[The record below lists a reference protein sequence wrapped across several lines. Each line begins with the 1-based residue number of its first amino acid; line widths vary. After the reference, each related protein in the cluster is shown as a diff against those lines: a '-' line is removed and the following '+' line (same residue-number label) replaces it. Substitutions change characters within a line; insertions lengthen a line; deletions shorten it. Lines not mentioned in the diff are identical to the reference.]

1 MRLRVLR
8 SPVAV
13 TCTRAL
19 TLAAILLLAG
29 VTFALAGDTQAEFVP
44 ELDAYWKLSD
54 RTRLFLLGSLTQGLS
69 ESATEGEMGVHL
81 DITFAPILRP
91 RLRHADW
98 ERDRYLFVRI
108 GYRLLGN
115 LDDRESSFTEH
126 RGVVQLTGR
135 VPLPWEVWLVSR
147 GGVDLRDVN
156 GEYSTRFRYQLGI
169 EREVTVGGVTLVPYA
184 QAEVLYDTRF
194 GAWNRQIYQAGVEI
208 ELTSHWRIEPYY
220 ARQED
225 QRSSTAHLNRAGLV
239 FKLYW

>member
-1 MRLRVLR
+1 
-8 SPVAV
+8 V

-19 TLAAILLLAG
+19 TLAALLLLAG
-29 VTFALAGDTQAEFVP
+29 VTSALAGDTQAEFVP

-115 LDDRESSFTEH
+115 LDDWEGGVTEH
-126 RGVVQLTGR
+126 RGVVQVTAR
-135 VPLPWEVWLVSR
+135 APLPWEVWLVAR
-147 GGVDLRDVN
+147 GGVDLRDLN
-156 GEYSTRFRYQLGI
+156 GEFSTRFRYQLGV

-184 QAEVLYDTRF
+184 QAEVLYDSRF